1 MFLIFDQHI
10 NLHWFLGKQML
21 RLKFQ
26 ILCLLSQFNLQR
38 RIKCRMPLDFVITC
52 VQSFSPFIII
62 KILVLFNVKLN
73 LLIMNFVFYTK
84 SCQKILLI
92 KMESHADMAVIIEIL
107 FRPLYN
113 EIFRI
118 MNFKNLYIRNFDVF

>member
-1 MFLIFDQHI
+1 
-10 NLHWFLGKQML
+10 
-21 RLKFQ
+21 
-26 ILCLLSQFNLQR
+26 
-38 RIKCRMPLDFVITC
+38 
-52 VQSFSPFIII
+52 
-62 KILVLFNVKLN
+62 
-73 LLIMNFVFYTK
+73 MNFVFYTK